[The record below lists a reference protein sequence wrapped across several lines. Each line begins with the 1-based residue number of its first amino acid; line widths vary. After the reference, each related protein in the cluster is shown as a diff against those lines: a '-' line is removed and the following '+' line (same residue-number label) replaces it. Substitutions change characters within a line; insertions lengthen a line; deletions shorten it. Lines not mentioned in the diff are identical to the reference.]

1 MCASA
6 ILIKCLFASAS
17 RRSTETMGHASFLE
31 HVLQSLRQRTMSMSP
46 RDRTTCALITLYVF
60 AAHANNFPQWRGPD
74 GQGHA
79 VASGLPQSWSET
91 ENVAWK
97 TSIPGRGFS
106 SPVIEGKQI
115 WITTAFET
123 PAKPEAAQ
131 QRLKANTGNQPVTV
145 LEEVRFH
152 AICLDRDSGR
162 IVHDLPVLT
171 EREPQWVHEQNSYAS
186 PTPVI
191 EEGRLYGHFGASGTV
206 CVDARAGRVLWTN
219 ASLRVN
225 HENGPGSSL
234 MLWKDLVI
242 FHLDGSDEQY
252 IAALDKRTG
261 KLAWKT
267 ARTGKMSA
275 NGQMRK
281 SYGTPLAVDIAGRTQ
296 LVSPAADWLYF
307 YDPANGREL
316 TKLSYGAQ
324 GFSIAPRPVAGHG
337 MIFMSTAFLKP
348 EMLAIRYDSA
358 AGPTIEWRSKRGAPN
373 VPSPLLVGDELYFV
387 SDSGGIVTCLDAKTG
402 QENYSERLGGN
413 FYASPLYADGK
424 LIFVGREGALVH
436 DNSVPNLRSAPFDRV
451 SPRAAASGGD

>member
-1 MCASA
+1 MNRRCSAASA
-6 ILIKCLFASAS
+6 LFAL
-17 RRSTETMGHASFLE
+17 ASF
-31 HVLQSLRQRTMSMSP
+31 
-46 RDRTTCALITLYVF
+46 CAVR
-60 AAHANNFPQWRGPD
+60 AENFPQWRGPD

-79 VASGLPQSWSET
+79 IASGLPQTWSET

-97 TSIPGRGFS
+97 TKIPGRGWS
-106 SPVIEGKQI
+106 SPVIEGRQV
-115 WITTAFET
+115 WLTTALET
-123 PAKPEAAQ
+123 PAKPDDAQ
-131 QRLKANTGNQPVTV
+131 RRLKANTSNNQPLTV
-145 LEEVRFH
+145 LEEVRFR
-152 AICLDRDSGR
+152 AICTDRDSGR
-162 IVHDLPVLT
+162 IVHDVTVLT

-191 EEGRLYGHFGASGTV
+191 EDGRLYCHFGASGTA

-219 ASLRVN
+219 TSLRVN

-234 MLWKDLVI
+234 MIWKDLVI

-267 ARTGKMSA
+267 ARSGKMSD

-281 SYGTPLAVDIAGRTQ
+281 SYGTPLALEIAGQPQ

-307 YDPANGREL
+307 YDPATGREL

-337 MIFMSTAFLKP
+337 MIFMSTAFMKP

-358 AGPTIEWRSKRGAPN
+358 AGPTIEWRFKQGAPN

-402 QENYSERLGGN
+402 RENYRERLGGN

-424 LIFVGREGALVH
+424 LIFVGREGATSLIAPGKTFKLLAKNQLDGKFFASPAAVG
-436 DNSVPNLRSAPFDRV
+436 NALFLRSDQALYRIEKKDD
-451 SPRAAASGGD
+451 SPAKASP